1 MKNPRTLGTSVALS
15 RSRVATGLA
24 IAAAAALAL
33 SGCAPGASTPG
44 TGAAGGPNPVG
55 SWGTID
61 STGVPFLTFVEGG
74 QFSGSDGCNNLSGA
88 WELDGTTIDFENV
101 ATTLMA
107 CEGVNTWLSRLDE
120 ATISGTTMT
129 ILDDADKVIGTLER
143 AE

>member
-1 MKNPRTLGTSVALS
+1 MKNPLTLGTPRL
-15 RSRVATGLA
+15 RVASGLA
-24 IAAAAALAL
+24 IAAAAALIL
-33 SGCAPGASTPG
+33 SGCAPAASTPG

-55 SWGTID
+55 SWGTVD

-74 QFSGSDGCNNLSGA
+74 QFSGSDGCNNLTGG
-88 WELDGTTIDFENV
+88 WELDGNTIDFENV

-107 CEGVNTWLSRLDE
+107 CEGVNTWLSGLEE

-129 ILDDADKVIGTLER
+129 ILGDDDKVIGTLER